1 VKATSKCGLLVG
13 SLACAASSLALAGDD
28 GPDWLDPEWLSRPS
42 SSPVDSH
49 PQNSDQILL
58 VAQQARSDGAEM
70 LTLRF
75 PIGELGPVLAYAG
88 AGLNRTVYF
97 AETDLGETFTTGH
110 GRNRSLGAAAELGA
124 EWHVTEHLAMSA
136 DLRWID
142 LASDAGLLRSGQSL
156 VAADPLALG
165 VSLGY
170 RFR

>member
-1 VKATSKCGLLVG
+1 MNATLKSMLLTGLI
-13 SLACAASSLALAGDD
+13 ACAASPLAVAGDD
-28 GPDWLDPEWLSRPS
+28 GPDWLNPEWLSRPS
-42 SSPVDSH
+42 ESLVDSGAKA
-49 PQNSDQILL
+49 SDQVLL
-58 VAQQARSDGAEM
+58 VAQRARNDGAEM

-75 PIGELGPVLAYAG
+75 PIAELGPVLTYAG

-110 GRNRSLGAAAELGA
+110 GRHRSLGAAAELGA
-124 EWHVTEHLAMSA
+124 EWRVTERLAMSA

-156 VAADPLALG
+156 VAADPVALG
-165 VSLGY
+165 LSLGY

>member
-1 VKATSKCGLLVG
+1 MNATSKCRLLAGLI
-13 SLACAASSLALAGDD
+13 ACAASSLAVAGDD
-28 GPDWLDPEWLSRPS
+28 GPDWLDPQWLSRPS
-42 SSPVDSH
+42 SSPVESRAQS
-49 PQNSDQILL
+49 PDQILL
-58 VAQQARSDGAEM
+58 VAQRERNDGAEM

-75 PIGELGPVLAYAG
+75 PIVELGPVLTYAG

-97 AETDLGETFTTGH
+97 AETSFGETFTSGH

-124 EWHVTEHLAMSA
+124 EWHMTEQFAMSA
-136 DLRWID
+136 ELRWID

-165 VSLGY
+165 VSLGW

>member
-1 VKATSKCGLLVG
+1 LLAGLI
-13 SLACAASSLALAGDD
+13 ACVASSLAVAGDE
-28 GPDWLDPEWLSRPS
+28 GPDWLDPQWLSRPS
-42 SSPVDSH
+42 SSPVDSP
-49 PQNSDQILL
+49 PQRSDQVLL
-58 VAQQARSDGAEM
+58 VAQRERNDGAEM

-75 PIGELGPVLAYAG
+75 PVAELGPVLAYAG

-97 AETDLGETFTTGH
+97 AETEFGETFTTGH

-124 EWHVTEHLAMSA
+124 EWHVTDRLAMSA

-165 VSLGY
+165 VSLGW

>member
-1 VKATSKCGLLVG
+1 VKTTAKCRLLAGLIAFATSSIAV
-13 SLACAASSLALAGDD
+13 AGDD

-42 SSPVDSH
+42 SSPVDSDAQA
-49 PQNSDQILL
+49 PGQVLL
-58 VAQQARSDGAEM
+58 VAQRARNDGAEM
-70 LTLRF
+70 LTLRV
-75 PIGELGPVLAYAG
+75 PIAELGPVFAYAG

-110 GRNRSLGAAAELGA
+110 GRHRSLGAAAELGA
-124 EWHVTEHLAMSA
+124 AWRVTEHLAMSA

-156 VAADPLALG
+156 VAADPVALG
-165 VSLGY
+165 VTLGY

>member
-1 VKATSKCGLLVG
+1 MKATSKCSLLAGLI
-13 SLACAASSLALAGDD
+13 ACAVSSLAMAGDD
-28 GPDWLDPEWLSRPS
+28 DPDWLDPEWLSRPS
-42 SSPVDSH
+42 SSPVDS
-49 PQNSDQILL
+49 PAQASDQVLL
-58 VAQQARSDGAEM
+58 VAQTERTDGADM

-75 PIGELGPVLAYAG
+75 PIAELGPVLAYAG

-97 AETDLGETFTTGH
+97 AETNLGETFTSGH

-124 EWHVTEHLAMSA
+124 EWHVTERLAMSA

-156 VAADPLALG
+156 VAADPVALG

>member
-1 VKATSKCGLLVG
+1 MNATSRCGLLAG
-13 SLACAASSLALAGDD
+13 LIACVASSLAVAGDE
-28 GPDWLDPEWLSRPS
+28 GPDWLDPQWLSRPS
-42 SSPVDSH
+42 SSPVDSP
-49 PQNSDQILL
+49 PQRSDQVLL
-58 VAQQARSDGAEM
+58 VAQRERNDGAEM

-75 PIGELGPVLAYAG
+75 PVAELGPVLAYAG

-97 AETDLGETFTTGH
+97 AETEFGETFTTGH

-124 EWHVTEHLAMSA
+124 EWHVTDRLAMSA

-165 VSLGY
+165 VSLGW

>member
-1 VKATSKCGLLVG
+1 MKATSKCILLAGLV
-13 SLACAASSLALAGDD
+13 ACAASSIAVAGDD

-42 SSPVDSH
+42 NSLVESPAQAH
-49 PQNSDQILL
+49 DQVLL
-58 VAQQARSDGAEM
+58 VAQRARNDGAEM

-75 PIGELGPVLAYAG
+75 PIAELGPFLAYAG

-97 AETDLGETFTTGH
+97 AETDFGETFTTGH
-110 GRNRSLGAAAELGA
+110 GRNRSMGAAAELGA
-124 EWHVTEHLAMSA
+124 EWHVTERLAMSA

-142 LASDAGLLRSGQSL
+142 LASDAGLLSSGQSL
-156 VAADPLALG
+156 VAADPVALG

>member
-1 VKATSKCGLLVG
+1 MKARSNCRLLVG
-13 SLACAASSLALAGDD
+13 LIACAASSLAVAGDE
-28 GPDWLDPEWLSRPS
+28 GTDWLDPEWLSRPS
-42 SSPVDSH
+42 ESPLDS
-49 PQNSDQILL
+49 PAQPPDQVLL
-58 VAQQARSDGAEM
+58 VAQRARNDGAEM

-75 PIGELGPVLAYAG
+75 PIAELGPVLTYAG

-110 GRNRSLGAAAELGA
+110 GRHRSLGAAAELGA
-124 EWHVTEHLAMSA
+124 EWHVTERLAMSA

-156 VAADPLALG
+156 VAADPVALG
-165 VSLGY
+165 LSLGY